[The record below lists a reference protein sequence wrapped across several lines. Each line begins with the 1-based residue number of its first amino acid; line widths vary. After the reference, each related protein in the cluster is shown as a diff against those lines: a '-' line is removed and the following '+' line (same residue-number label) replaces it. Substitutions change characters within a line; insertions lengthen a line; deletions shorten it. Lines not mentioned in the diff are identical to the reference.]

1 MGSSETDLRKLL
13 IQSFDQLVESVE
25 LLYENEVVDLSDM
38 DKISSNMQQFND
50 QFAVYK
56 YFSAQKQNEE
66 ITLQEL
72 PVPEPESVE
81 SIEEN
86 SETDLIE
93 AVTELEAVQSEK
105 EYHPSMAVIP
115 QEPELEAPIEPVE
128 DQVQP
133 EQNISAEEGVEEPGK
148 QESEIQIEPE
158 PIELK
163 EEVLEETIAE
173 EAVEPVELKEE
184 VLEETIAEEAVEP
197 VVEDEPVSEEP
208 IVRVDYSEPID
219 SAELNDQ
226 HKQEDDSSL
235 ASKLK
240 KQAIPD
246 LKAAIGLNQRF
257 LFSNALF
264 EGNMEAFNRVINEI
278 NHLESKEMADTFL
291 RVQIIDKYQWD
302 EESEE
307 VLAFFELV
315 ERRFM

>member
-66 ITLQEL
+66 ITLQGL
-72 PVPEPESVE
+72 SVPEPESVE

-86 SETDLIE
+86 SDTDLNE

-105 EYHPSMAVIP
+105 EYHPSMAVMP
-115 QEPELEAPIEPVE
+115 EEPELEAPIESVE

-133 EQNISAEEGVEEPGK
+133 EEDITAAEGVEKEEEGSK
-148 QESEIQIEPE
+148 ESEIPIEPE

-173 EAVEPVELKEE
+173 EAVEPVI
-184 VLEETIAEEAVEP
+184 V
-197 VVEDEPVSEEP
+197 DEPVSEEP
-208 IVRVDYSEPID
+208 IVRLDHSEPID

>member
-66 ITLQEL
+66 IKLQEL
-72 PVPEPESVE
+72 SVPEPENVKT
-81 SIEEN
+81 IEEN
-86 SETDLIE
+86 SDTDFNE

-115 QEPELEAPIEPVE
+115 EEPALEAPIEPEE

-133 EQNISAEEGVEEPGK
+133 EEDITAAEGVEEEGS
-148 QESEIQIEPE
+148 QESEIQKEPE

-173 EAVEPVELKEE
+173 EAVEPV
-184 VLEETIAEEAVEP
+184 VEP
-197 VVEDEPVSEEP
+197 VIDDEPVSEEP
-208 IVRVDYSEPID
+208 IVRVDHSEPID

-264 EGNMEAFNRVINEI
+264 EGNMEAFNRVVNEI

>member
-173 EAVEPVELKEE
+173 EAVEPV
-184 VLEETIAEEAVEP
+184 
-197 VVEDEPVSEEP
+197 VEDEPVSEEP

>member
-38 DKISSNMQQFND
+38 DEISSNMQQFND

-72 PVPEPESVE
+72 SVPEPESVE

-86 SETDLIE
+86 SDTDLNE
-93 AVTELEAVQSEK
+93 AVTELESVQSEK
-105 EYHPSMAVIP
+105 EYHPSMAVMP
-115 QEPELEAPIEPVE
+115 EEPELEAPIESVE

-133 EQNISAEEGVEEPGK
+133 EEDITAAEGVEEEEEEEES

-173 EAVEPVELKEE
+173 EAVEPVFD
-184 VLEETIAEEAVEP
+184 
-197 VVEDEPVSEEP
+197 DEPVSEEP
-208 IVRVDYSEPID
+208 IVRLDHSEPID